1 MRLFLLQ
8 SRWDRL
14 PKTCSLEIVSMNRNL
29 LLFVLALFL
38 TTPGF
43 LAREAAAQAASNTP
57 SATAPQ
63 YRVMLLEFQW
73 KPGTDPGWNQDQPL
87 PPIKEL
93 VEGGK
98 VEWHELFQ
106 VSCLDGVPTSLQVGR
121 TVAVQKGV
129 MQTPQGGKVRQ
140 MEIRQVGTRAE
151 IRASSQE
158 RGVLVEL
165 DYESSRIPNSNPE
178 EDSDT
183 QPATHTLQTKT
194 VARVT
199 LGQPYLVSGTSNK
212 EGSRLILL
220 VVPTR

>member
-1 MRLFLLQ
+1 MLYIHLPKAFGIEISPMNRHLPIVMLSLFLA
-8 SRWDRL
+8 
-14 PKTCSLEIVSMNRNL
+14 M
-29 LLFVLALFL
+29 
-38 TTPGF
+38 PGF
-43 LAREAAAQAASNTP
+43 LVREAVAQVASNTP

-73 KPGTDPGWNQDQPL
+73 RPGADPGWNEEQPI
-87 PPIKEL
+87 PSIKEL

-98 VEWHELFQ
+98 LEWHELFQ

-121 TVAVQKGV
+121 TVAIQKGV

-140 MEIRQVGTRAE
+140 MEMRQVGTRAE
-151 IRASSQE
+151 IRATSEE

-165 DYESSRIPNSNPE
+165 EYESSRIPKIPL
-178 EDSDT
+178 EDDSES

-199 LGQPYLVSGTSNK
+199 LGRPHLVSGTSDK

>member
-1 MRLFLLQ
+1 
-8 SRWDRL
+8 
-14 PKTCSLEIVSMNRNL
+14 
-29 LLFVLALFL
+29 
-38 TTPGF
+38 
-43 LAREAAAQAASNTP
+43 
-57 SATAPQ
+57 
-63 YRVMLLEFQW
+63 
-73 KPGTDPGWNQDQPL
+73 
-87 PPIKEL
+87 
-93 VEGGK
+93 
-98 VEWHELFQ
+98 
-106 VSCLDGVPTSLQVGR
+106 
-121 TVAVQKGV
+121 